1 MPELPENSV
10 FIETR
15 AQWRTWLET
24 HHTRAEGVWLI
35 YNKKASGKPTV
46 PYAEQV
52 EEALCFGWVDSKGN
66 KLDEERTMLYFAPRK
81 AGSGWA
87 RPNKERVERLIA
99 QGLMAPAG
107 LTKIEA
113 ARLDGSWEKL
123 DDVEDLVVPEDL
135 AAEFA
140 RYPNAATHFEAFP
153 RSAKRAI
160 LEWLVQ
166 AKRTET
172 RQKRIE
178 ETARLA
184 NENLRANQWQ
194 PPTK

>member
-15 AQWRTWLET
+15 AQWRTWLEEN
-24 HHTRAEGVWLI
+24 HTRAEGVWLI

-66 KLDEERTMLYFAPRK
+66 KLDDERTMLYFAPRK
-81 AGSGWA
+81 SGSGWA
-87 RPNKERVERLIA
+87 RPNKERIERLIA
-99 QGLMAPAG
+99 AGLMTPAG
-107 LTKIEA
+107 LTKIDA

-123 DDVEDLVVPEDL
+123 DAVEDLIVPDDL
-135 AAEFA
+135 SAELA
-140 RYPNAATHFEAFP
+140 RYPNAVAHFEAFP
-153 RSAKRAI
+153 RSAKRAL
-160 LEWLVQ
+160 LEWIVQ

-178 ETARLA
+178 EIARLA
-184 NENLRANQWQ
+184 NENIRANQWKPQ
-194 PPTK
+194 